1 MYSVILKGSLI
12 LTIYKIVIEKTA
24 ENDLN
29 DILSY
34 ISNTLHEPV
43 IAKKLYITIK
53 ENFSNLKSMPL
64 RHKVV
69 NEEPYRSIGMRMLL
83 IENYI
88 AFYVVDE
95 DNKTV
100 HIFRILYNRR
110 DWQQI
115 L

>member
-1 MYSVILKGSLI
+1 M
-12 LTIYKIVIEKTA
+12 TTYKIVIERTA

-34 ISNTLHEPV
+34 ISNTLHEPT
-43 IAKKLYITIK
+43 IAKKLYNEIK
-53 ENFSNLKSMPL
+53 ENFSNLKSMPH
-64 RHKVV
+64 RHKIV

-88 AFYVVDE
+88 AFYVVNE
-95 DNKTV
+95 ERKTV

>member
-1 MYSVILKGSLI
+1 M
-12 LTIYKIVIEKTA
+12 TTYKIVIERTA

-34 ISNTLHEPV
+34 ISNTLHEPT
-43 IAKKLYITIK
+43 IAKKLYNEIK
-53 ENFSNLKSMPL
+53 EKFSNLKNMPH
-64 RHKVV
+64 RHKIV
-69 NEEPYRSIGMRMLL
+69 NEEPYRSIGVRMLL

-95 DNKTV
+95 ERKTV

>member
-1 MYSVILKGSLI
+1 M
-12 LTIYKIVIEKTA
+12 TTYKIVIERTA

-29 DILSY
+29 DILSH
-34 ISNTLHEPV
+34 ISNTLHEPT
-43 IAKKLYITIK
+43 IAKKLYNEIK
-53 ENFSNLKSMPL
+53 EKFSNLKNMPH
-64 RHKVV
+64 RHKIV
-69 NEEPYRSIGMRMLL
+69 NEEPYRSLGIRMLL

-95 DNKTV
+95 EHKTV

>member
-1 MYSVILKGSLI
+1 M
-12 LTIYKIVIEKTA
+12 TTYKIVIERTA
-24 ENDLN
+24 ENDLS

-34 ISNTLHEPV
+34 ISNTLHEPI
-43 IAKKLYITIK
+43 IAKKLYSEIK
-53 ENFSNLKSMPL
+53 EKFLNLKSMPH
-64 RHKVV
+64 RHKIV
-69 NEEPYRSIGMRMLL
+69 NEEPYRSIGVRMLL

-95 DNKTV
+95 ERKTV

-110 DWQQI
+110 DWQRI

>member
-1 MYSVILKGSLI
+1 MI
-12 LTIYKIVIEKTA
+12 TYKIVIERTA
-24 ENDLN
+24 ENDLS

-34 ISNTLHEPV
+34 ISNTLHEPT
-43 IAKKLYITIK
+43 IAKKLYNEIK
-53 ENFSNLKSMPL
+53 ENFSNLKSMPH
-64 RHKVV
+64 RHKIV
-69 NEEPYRSIGMRMLL
+69 NEEPYRSIGVRMLL

-95 DNKTV
+95 ERKTV

-115 L
+115 LWF

>member
-1 MYSVILKGSLI
+1 M
-12 LTIYKIVIEKTA
+12 TTHKIVIERTA

-34 ISNTLHEPV
+34 ISNTLHEPT
-43 IAKKLYITIK
+43 IAKKLYNEIK
-53 ENFSNLKSMPL
+53 ENFSNLESMPH
-64 RHKVV
+64 RHKIV
-69 NEEPYRSIGMRMLL
+69 NEEPYRSIGVRMLL

-95 DNKTV
+95 ERKTV

>member
-1 MYSVILKGSLI
+1 M
-12 LTIYKIVIEKTA
+12 TTYKIVIERTA

-34 ISNTLHEPV
+34 ISNTLHEPT
-43 IAKKLYITIK
+43 IAKKLYNEIK
-53 ENFSNLKSMPL
+53 EKFSNLKNMPH
-64 RHKVV
+64 RHKIV
-69 NEEPYRSIGMRMLL
+69 NEEPYRSIGVRMLL

-95 DNKTV
+95 EHKTV
-100 HIFRILYNRR
+100 HIFRILYKRR